1 MATSTV
7 AAGRQA
13 GHDTYRNHAN
23 RPDMAEHSRIGTT
36 WVALGAFLV
45 VLILLA
51 VFILQ
56 NSNQVRI
63 TYFGASGTMSFGVA
77 MLLSAIAGSLLTLLI
92 GSARILQLKMKGR
105 RVRSE
110 QMSEPDP
117 AVYDENR
124 NAVAN
129 TGSAKS

>member
-7 AAGRQA
+7 AAGQQTSNN
-13 GHDTYRNHAN
+13 TYRNHVDGQNAT
-23 RPDMAEHSRIGTT
+23 EHSRIGAT

-77 MLLSAIAGSLLTLLI
+77 MLLSAVAGALLTLLI

-105 RVRSE
+105 RMRSAR
-110 QMSEPDP
+110 MAEPD
-117 AVYDENR
+117 
-124 NAVAN
+124 
-129 TGSAKS
+129 SAGH

>member
-1 MATSTV
+1 M
-7 AAGRQA
+7 AAGRQSSNN
-13 GHDTYRNHAN
+13 TYRNQVDDHNNAD
-23 RPDMAEHSRIGTT
+23 RSRIGTT

-63 TYFGASGTMSFGVA
+63 AYFGASGTMSFGVA
-77 MLLSAIAGSLLTLLI
+77 MLLSAIAGALLTLLI

-105 RVRSE
+105 RMRSARTA
-110 QMSEPDP
+110 SPDLP
-117 AVYDENR
+117 DLTVYDESR
-124 NAVAN
+124 NA
-129 TGSAKS
+129 TSKTDSSKI

>member
-1 MATSTV
+1 MATPTM
-7 AAGRQA
+7 AAGQQTSNN
-13 GHDTYRNHAN
+13 TYRNHVDGQNAT
-23 RPDMAEHSRIGTT
+23 EHSRIGAT

-77 MLLSAIAGSLLTLLI
+77 MLLSAVAGALLTLLI

-105 RVRSE
+105 RMRSAR
-110 QMSEPDP
+110 MAEPDS
-117 AVYDENR
+117 AVYDEDR
-124 NAVAN
+124 NAV
-129 TGSAKS
+129 SKPDSSKL